1 MTTIADAEEFDANAP
16 ETIRDPYPAL
26 ARLRATKPTCWS
38 PVSKAWYVTRYD
50 DVRDG
55 FRDGRLS
62 ADRIRP
68 FCDARKDGPDGD
80 ALSLLGEHIGLW
92 AVFNDPPR
100 HTYLRRLM
108 NRGFTSRAVE
118 HQRDAI
124 GDVVRGLI
132 ADWEDGAEIDFHR
145 EFAYPLPATVIA
157 LLLGVPLEDVD
168 HLKRWSDALAQ
179 FVLTSKVNPE
189 KYRVAAD
196 ALKEMNAYFTDF
208 LKARRKNPGDLVTDR
223 LINAVDEDKNLSP
236 DELVAS
242 CVLMLFAGHET
253 TTQLIANGLLAL
265 IENPD
270 QMAALRGHNA
280 ASPVTLN
287 AVEEMLRYDGPS
299 LTSPRLALKDIELRG
314 ETISAGER
322 VWLWNAA
329 ANRDPD
335 IFADP
340 EKFDITRDNADQ
352 HVQFGYGI
360 HFCLGAPLARLEAQI
375 AFPILLDAFAGF
387 ELVKPFQDWTDS
399 YVTRGMLDMPLRV
412 RRA

>member
-1 MTTIADAEEFDANAP
+1 MKTIVDANEFDANAL

-26 ARLRATKPTCWS
+26 ARLRASKPICWS

-55 FRDGRLS
+55 FRDDRLS

-68 FCDARKDGPDGD
+68 FCEARKDGPDGD
-80 ALSLLGEHIGLW
+80 ALRLLGEHIGLW

-118 HQRDAI
+118 HQRAAI
-124 GDVVRGLI
+124 GDVVRSLV
-132 ADWEDGAEIDFHR
+132 ADWEEGAEIDFHQ
-145 EFAYPLPATVIA
+145 EFAYPLPTTVIA
-157 LLLGVPLEDVD
+157 LLLGVPIEDVD

-179 FVLTSKVNPE
+179 FVLTSKINPE
-189 KYRVAAD
+189 KYRIAAD
-196 ALKEMNAYFTDF
+196 ALVEMNAYFTNF
-208 LKARRKNPGDLVTDR
+208 LKSRRKNPGELVTDR
-223 LINAVDEDKNLSP
+223 LISAADEDEDLTP

-253 TTQLIANGLLAL
+253 TTQLLANGLLAL
-265 IENPD
+265 IETPE
-270 QMAALRGHNA
+270 QMTALRGHDA
-280 ASPVTLN
+280 GSPVTHN

-299 LTSPRLALKDIELRG
+299 LTSPRLALEDIELRG

-322 VWLWNAA
+322 VWLWNSA
-329 ANRDPD
+329 ANRDLE

-340 EKFDITRDNADQ
+340 EKFDIARDNADQ

-360 HFCLGAPLARLEAQI
+360 HFCLGAPLARLEAQV

-387 ELVKPFQDWTDS
+387 ELVKPIQDWTDS
-399 YVTRGMLDMPLRV
+399 YVSRGMLDMPLKV